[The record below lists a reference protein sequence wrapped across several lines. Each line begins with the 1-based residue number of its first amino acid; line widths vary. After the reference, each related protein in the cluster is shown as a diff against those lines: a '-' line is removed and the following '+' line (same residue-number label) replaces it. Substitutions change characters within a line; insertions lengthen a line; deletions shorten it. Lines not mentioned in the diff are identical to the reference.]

1 MDFTLFKR
9 NYYCL
14 ISGLPDLFLEGK
26 KIGDGELSLQFKN
39 EITEQL
45 HSNDYDLA
53 KLLYLQYDNKN
64 FRNLLFKE
72 ENEFVP
78 FGNYTQEYLEQQINE
93 PTSLLGYM
101 CDLLKEFNRE
111 AYQENDLNKMQEL
124 YYEYVLETKNKF
136 LKEWFLF
143 DLNMKNIL
151 TAVNCNK
158 YNYELRKHLISNP
171 YNQSLLTCLLTDYS
185 NSEDLLEHVPY
196 ADEILQIAESDMDMT
211 AKEKELDKI
220 KWKFLD
226 EQTLFNYFTI
236 ENILAYIIKCEMVD
250 RWMKIDDESG
260 KQLFTK
266 LIHNLKSSYEF
277 SEEFSLRNS
286 RTAEN

>member
-9 NYYCL
+9 SYYCL
-14 ISGLPDLFLEGK
+14 ISGLPDLVLERK
-26 KIGDGELSLQFKN
+26 KAGDGDLSLQFKN

-45 HSNDYDLA
+45 HSKDYDLA

-64 FRNLLFKE
+64 FQNLLFNE
-72 ENEFVP
+72 EDEFIP
-78 FGNYTQEYLEQQINE
+78 LGNYTQEYLEQQINE
-93 PTSLLGYM
+93 PTSLLEYM
-101 CDLLKEFNRE
+101 RDLLKEFNRE
-111 AYQENDLNKMQEL
+111 IDQQNDLNKLQEF
-124 YYEYVLETKNKF
+124 YYEYVLKTKNKF
-136 LKEWFLF
+136 LKGWFLF

-151 TAVNCNK
+151 TAVNCKK
-158 YNYELRKHLISNP
+158 YNYELRKHLIFTFH
-171 YNQSLLTCLLTDYS
+171 NQSLLSYLLTDYS

-196 ADEILQIAESDMDMT
+196 ADEILQIAESDMDIT
-211 AKEKELDKI
+211 EKEKELDLI
-220 KWKFLD
+220 RWKFLD

-260 KQLFTK
+260 KELFTK
-266 LIHNLKSSYEF
+266 LIHNLKSTYEF